1 MILKEKYVKISI
13 KFLVRGEKMGKQ
25 FKSSTIVFKVSD
37 NIKEMM
43 IKHYADMKCDKTP
56 PYAIFQV
63 KDFDCVTTLYE
74 SGKVMF
80 QGIGADI
87 EASFWTEQERVINNR
102 LIDTGKKEKNEK
114 KDLKESI
121 MCLEEST
128 VGSDEVGTGDYFGP
142 LVVTASFVSKEN
154 IAFMRDL
161 GVKDS
166 KKLTDE
172 KIIAIAP
179 QLIKNIPHTSIIL
192 SNKEYND
199 YHSTDVNM
207 NKIKAILHNKC
218 LLAVLKKGNIQYNK
232 IVVDQFENPKS
243 YYAHI
248 SGLPER
254 VTNITFMTK
263 AEDKVFS
270 VAASSIISRYIFLKE
285 MKKLSER
292 FQMEMPLGASSL
304 VDEVGAN
311 LVKKYGK
318 EILYDIA
325 KLNFKN
331 TSKIEEILKI
341 K

>member
-1 MILKEKYVKISI
+1 MNN
-13 KFLVRGEKMGKQ
+13 KFKP
-25 FKSSTIVFKVSD
+25 STIVFKVSD

-43 IKHYADMKCDKTP
+43 IKHYEDMKCEKTP

-87 EASFWTEQERVINNR
+87 EASFWTEQERVLNNKI
-102 LIDTGKKEKNEK
+102 IDTSSKEKEK
-114 KDLKESI
+114 KDKEEKKVFI
-121 MCLEEST
+121 NESS

-142 LVVTASFVSKEN
+142 LIVTASYVSKEN
-154 IAFMRDL
+154 ITYMQDL
-161 GVKDS
+161 GVRDS
-166 KKLTDE
+166 KKLTDD
-172 KIIAIAP
+172 KIIKIAP
-179 QLIKNIPHTSIIL
+179 ELIKKIPHTTIIL

-199 YHSTDVNM
+199 YHSTDTNM

-218 LLAVLKKGNIQYNK
+218 LLSVIKKDNVNYSQ
-232 IVVDQFENPKS
+232 IVVDQFEPPKS

-248 SGLPER
+248 SKAPER

-263 AEDKVFS
+263 AEDQCMS

-285 MKKLSER
+285 MKKLSNR
-292 FQMEMPLGASSL
+292 FNIEMPLGASTI
-304 VDEVGAN
+304 VDEVGAT

-318 EILYDIA
+318 DILNEIA

-331 TSKIEEILKI
+331 TEKINEII
-341 K
+341 KTEN

>member
-1 MILKEKYVKISI
+1 MKNN
-13 KFLVRGEKMGKQ
+13 G
-25 FKSSTIVFKVSD
+25 FKPVTIVFKVSD
-37 NIKEMM
+37 NIKQMM
-43 IKHYADMKCDKTP
+43 IEHYEPMKCEKTP

-87 EASFWTEQERVINNR
+87 EASYWTEQERVLNGKT
-102 LIDTGKKEKNEK
+102 IDTTGKDKKDKDKKEEK
-114 KDLKESI
+114 KIFINDS
-121 MCLEEST
+121 S

-142 LVVTASFVSKEN
+142 LIVTASYVSKEN
-154 IAFMRDL
+154 IPYLEEL
-161 GVKDS
+161 GVRDS

-172 KIIAIAP
+172 KIIKIAP
-179 QLIKNIPHTSIIL
+179 ELIKKIPHTTIVL
-192 SNKEYND
+192 SNKEYNS
-199 YHSTDVNM
+199 YHSTDINM

-218 LLAVLKKGNIQYNK
+218 LLSVIKKDNVKYNY
-232 IVVDQFENPKS
+232 IVIDQFEPEKN
-243 YYAHI
+243 YYQHL
-248 SGLPER
+248 SQVPEK
-254 VTNITFMTK
+254 VTNIKFITK
-263 AEDKVFS
+263 AEDQCLS
-270 VAASSIISRYIFLKE
+270 VAAASIISRYVFLKE

-292 FQMEMPLGASSL
+292 FNIIMPLGASNM

-318 EILYDIA
+318 GILEEIA

-331 TSKIEEILKI
+331 TEKILEIAK

>member
-1 MILKEKYVKISI
+1 MNNKI
-13 KFLVRGEKMGKQ
+13 KP
-25 FKSSTIVFKVSD
+25 STIVFKVSD

-43 IKHYADMKCDKTP
+43 IKHYEDMKCEKTP

-87 EASFWTEQERVINNR
+87 EASFWTEQERVLNNKI
-102 LIDTGKKEKNEK
+102 IDTSSKDKEKKEKDK
-114 KDLKESI
+114 KDEHKVFINES
-121 MCLEEST
+121 S

-154 IAFMRDL
+154 ISFMQDL
-161 GVKDS
+161 GVRDS
-166 KKLTDE
+166 KKLTDD
-172 KIIAIAP
+172 KIIQIAP
-179 QLIKNIPHTSIIL
+179 KLIKKIPHTTIVL

-218 LLAVLKKGNIQYNK
+218 LLSVIKKDNVSYSK
-232 IVVDQFENPKS
+232 IVVDQFEPEKS

-248 SGLPER
+248 AKVPER

-263 AEDKVFS
+263 AEDQCMS

-292 FQMEMPLGASSL
+292 FGIEMPLGASSM
-304 VDEVGAN
+304 VDEVGAT
-311 LVKKYGK
+311 LVTKHGK
-318 EILYDIA
+318 DILKEIA

-331 TSKIEEILKI
+331 TEKIEEII
-341 K
+341 KTRK